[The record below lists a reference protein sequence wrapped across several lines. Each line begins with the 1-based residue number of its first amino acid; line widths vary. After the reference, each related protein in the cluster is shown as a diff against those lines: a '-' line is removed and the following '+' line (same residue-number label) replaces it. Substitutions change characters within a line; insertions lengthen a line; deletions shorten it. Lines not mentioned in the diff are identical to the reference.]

1 MSKNPPQNSLT
12 EFQKQNWN
20 ASIFALMAMGAV
32 GVKVNPPKKNPDNR
46 QIQKP
51 REQNSVENPP
61 MNNSLTPSQ
70 AQNWNASR
78 LVLMQMGVVV
88 AEVNPS
94 KKNPD
99 NRQIP
104 KPEGQNSVDWRL
116 SGLITNQEVPV
127 NPVTA
132 VGIKMVDEKPST
144 TPSPAQDMRGI
155 VGQVP
160 TTVAGMRALVDELN
174 NERTGS
180 NSR

>member
-46 QIQKP
+46 QIPKP
-51 REQNSVENPP
+51 RE
-61 MNNSLTPSQ
+61 
-70 AQNWNASR
+70 
-78 LVLMQMGVVV
+78 
-88 AEVNPS
+88 
-94 KKNPD
+94 
-99 NRQIP
+99 
-104 KPEGQNSVDWRL
+104 QNSVDWRL

-132 VGIKMVDEKPST
+132 VGIKTMISGPSTKLNPVSSSVQELKLDGLNNKEADEKPST
-144 TPSPAQDMRGI
+144 TPRPAQDMRGL